1 MSELS
6 ANLRRALNPSTIAV
20 VGDKRSLGFM
30 WLNSLKTFTGELYS
44 VQVDEREIAGIEAL
58 GIPNYSSLAEVPA
71 RLDYVICSVPRH
83 IAPHIVK
90 DCIASDVGGVTLF
103 TSGFAETGE
112 PEAVALQDQ
121 IEALARD
128 TGLALIGPNCLGL
141 HVPKLGVRFNID
153 QPHGIDGSV
162 GFISQSGTHGMNFSL
177 TGAANGV
184 YCSKLISFG
193 NGIVLE
199 AADYLDYFAEDD
211 DTRVIGMYIEGVRD
225 GPRFARTLRSVAAR
239 KPVVIWKGGQTAA
252 GSRATRSHT
261 ASLAADHMI
270 WESLVRQAG
279 AVSVDHL
286 DEMVDVTK
294 ALLYTKP
301 ARGRRVGLMAMTGGQ
316 SVALTDAFAKAG
328 WTVPRLS
335 DESYAE
341 LGEFFNVIGGSF
353 QNPLDM
359 AGTIREDPTNLD
371 RLLSIMDRDPN
382 IDAIAMEIS
391 ATFAAHRWERKPE
404 ELEQLLESLQ
414 RFGAYSAKPLVV
426 VLHPAH
432 VESLALDA
440 RKKLQARN
448 IATFPSF
455 ERAANAMAKAQ
466 SAHDAAH

>member
-58 GIPNYSSLAEVPA
+58 GIPNYSSLAEVPT

-239 KPVVIWKGGQTAA
+239 KPVVVWKGGTNRGGIA
-252 GSRATRSHT
+252 G
-261 ASLAADHMI
+261 D
-270 WESLVRQAG
+270 
-279 AVSVDHL
+279 AVSYGVVGGRPYDL
-286 DEMVDVTK
+286 GI
-294 ALLYTKP
+294 ASP
-301 ARGRRVGLMAMTGGQ
+301 SGGRGKRRP
-316 SVALTDAFAKAG
+316 S
-328 WTVPRLS
+328 R
-335 DESYAE
+335 
-341 LGEFFNVIGGSF
+341 
-353 QNPLDM
+353 
-359 AGTIREDPTNLD
+359 
-371 RLLSIMDRDPN
+371 RDGRCN
-382 IDAIAMEIS
+382 
-391 ATFAAHRWERKPE
+391 
-404 ELEQLLESLQ
+404 
-414 RFGAYSAKPLVV
+414 
-426 VLHPAH
+426 
-432 VESLALDA
+432 
-440 RKKLQARN
+440 
-448 IATFPSF
+448 
-455 ERAANAMAKAQ
+455 
-466 SAHDAAH
+466 